1 MPSTAKTTKSSTAV
15 EAFGESEPV
24 ATIPGQAVHTVQLK
38 RLYATDEAIRD
49 GIDFY
54 NMSGFSLVICKPD
67 RKIIYSGCQWKMCIR
82 DRYKGTSLE
91 GLDAFQ
97 RQLKRFDI
105 KVKGAGSDVVEKF
118 FRTADSA
125 VLFPEYIARSVRQ
138 GMEEGDILPHITAAV
153 TKFDGMDYRSIA
165 SEAGGQE
172 KELRQVDEG
181 ASIPATT
188 IKVQANLVKLRKR
201 GRMLVASYE
210 AVRYQRLDLFSVT
223 LRQIGAHIA
232 RAHLEDAVDV
242 LMNGD
247 GNGNAAQ
254 VDSVAAPGT
263 LTYDDLVDFW
273 AKFDPYEMNALLVS
287 GDVMVKLLKLTEFQN
302 PLTGL
307 NFQGTGKLTTPLG
320 ANLLRTSVLP
330 EGTAIG
336 LDKRF
341 ALEMV
346 QGSDVTVE
354 YDKLIDRQ
362 LERAAITTISGFAKI
377 FQNASRVLE
386 V

>member
-1 MPSTAKTTKSSTAV
+1 MAFCYDNLKLEKGMYQEAGSTFTQVLERQDPS
-15 EAFGESEPV
+15 E
-24 ATIPGQAVHTVQLK
+24 Q
-38 RLYATDEAIRD
+38 
-49 GIDFY
+49 
-54 NMSGFSLVICKPD
+54 
-67 RKIIYSGCQWKMCIR
+67 
-82 DRYKGTSLE
+82 YKGTRLE

-153 TKFDGMDYRSIA
+153 TKFDGMDYRSITA
-165 SEAGGQE
+165 EAGGE
-172 KELRQVDEG
+172 DKELRQVDEG

-210 AVRYQRLDLFSVT
+210 AVRYQKLDLFSVT

-232 RAHLEDAVDV
+232 RTHLEDAVDV

-247 GNGNAAQ
+247 GNDNAATVDQ
-254 VDSVAAPGT
+254 VSSDGT
-263 LTYDDLVDFW
+263 LTYNDLVDFW

-287 GDVMVKLLKLTEFQN
+287 GDVMVQMLKLTELQN

-320 ANLLRTSVLP
+320 ATLLRTSVLP
-330 EGTAIG
+330 AGTAIG

-346 QGSDVTVE
+346 QGSDVMVE

-362 LERAAITTISGFAKI
+362 LERAAITTISGFAKV
-377 FQNASRVLE
+377 FQDASRVLE

>member
-1 MPSTAKTTKSSTAV
+1 MAFSYDNLRLDKGMYQEAGSTFTQVLERQDPS
-15 EAFGESEPV
+15 E
-24 ATIPGQAVHTVQLK
+24 Q
-38 RLYATDEAIRD
+38 
-49 GIDFY
+49 
-54 NMSGFSLVICKPD
+54 
-67 RKIIYSGCQWKMCIR
+67 
-82 DRYKGTSLE
+82 YKGTSLE

-153 TKFDGMDYRSIA
+153 TKFDGMDYRSITA
-165 SEAGGQE
+165 EAGGE
-172 KELRQVDEG
+172 DKELRQVDEG

-210 AVRYQRLDLFSVT
+210 AVRYQKLDLFSVT

-232 RAHLEDAVDV
+232 RTHLEDAVDV

-247 GNGNAAQ
+247 GNDNAATVDQ
-254 VDSVAAPGT
+254 VSSDGT
-263 LTYDDLVDFW
+263 LTYNDLVDFW

-287 GDVMVKLLKLTEFQN
+287 GDVMVQMLKLTELQN

-320 ANLLRTSVLP
+320 ATLLRTSVLP
-330 EGTAIG
+330 AGTAIG

-346 QGSDVTVE
+346 QGSDVMVE

-362 LERAAITTISGFAKI
+362 LERAAITTISGFAKV
-377 FQNASRVLE
+377 FQDASRVLE

>member
-1 MPSTAKTTKSSTAV
+1 MAFMYDNVRLEKGMYQEAGHTFSQVLERQDPS
-15 EAFGESEPV
+15 E
-24 ATIPGQAVHTVQLK
+24 Q
-38 RLYATDEAIRD
+38 
-49 GIDFY
+49 
-54 NMSGFSLVICKPD
+54 
-67 RKIIYSGCQWKMCIR
+67 
-82 DRYKGTSLE
+82 YKGTSLE

-118 FRTADSA
+118 FRTAESA

-153 TKFDGMDYRSIA
+153 TRFDGMDYRSITA
-165 SEAGGQE
+165 EAGGE
-172 KELRQVDEG
+172 DKELRQVDEG
-181 ASIPATT
+181 AEIPATT
-188 IKVQANLVKLRKR
+188 IKVQSNLVKLRKR

-210 AVRYQRLDLFSVT
+210 AVRYQKLDLFSVT

-232 RAHLEDAVDV
+232 RTHLEDAVDV

-247 GNGNAAQ
+247 GNGNAAA
-254 VDSVAAPGT
+254 VDQVAASGT
-263 LTYDDLVDFW
+263 LTYDDLVEFW

-287 GDVMVKLLKLTEFQN
+287 GDVMMNMLKLAEFQN

-320 ANLLRTSVLP
+320 ATLLRTSVLP
-330 EGTAIG
+330 AGTAIG

-346 QGSDVTVE
+346 QGSDVMVE
-354 YDKLIDRQ
+354 FDKLIDRQ
-362 LERAAITTISGFAKI
+362 LERAAITTISGFAKV
-377 FQNASRVLE
+377 FQDASRVLE